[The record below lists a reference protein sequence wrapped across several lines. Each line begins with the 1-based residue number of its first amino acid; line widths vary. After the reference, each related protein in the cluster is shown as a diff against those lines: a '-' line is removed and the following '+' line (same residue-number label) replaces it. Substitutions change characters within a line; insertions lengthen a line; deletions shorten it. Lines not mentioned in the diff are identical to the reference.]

1 MIGILGLQGDYAA
14 HGKMLDAL
22 NTSNRVVKKT
32 EQLAEI
38 DGLIFPGGES
48 TTLIK
53 LMDAWDWWQPLTD
66 FAAKKPVF
74 GTCAGMI
81 LVAKSVANPPQK
93 SLDLIDIDVE
103 RNGYGRQ
110 IDSFEGTGAFRP
122 DGQTR
127 AMPMM
132 FIRAPRIARL
142 GEGVEAL
149 AECRGDVVMARQ
161 GKVLVASF
169 HPELTDDLGVH
180 RYFAEMVGV

>member
-22 NTSNRVVKKT
+22 NTPNRVVKKT

-81 LVAKSVANPPQK
+81 LVAKSVANPPKNPSTSSTSMSSAMATVVRSTASKAQ
-93 SLDLIDIDVE
+93 
-103 RNGYGRQ
+103 G
-110 IDSFEGTGAFRP
+110 SF
-122 DGQTR
+122 
-127 AMPMM
+127 
-132 FIRAPRIARL
+132 AP
-142 GEGVEAL
+142 
-149 AECRGDVVMARQ
+149 MARR
-161 GKVLVASF
+161 G
-169 HPELTDDLGVH
+169 
-180 RYFAEMVGV
+180 RCR